1 MIRVNNRHE
10 IESADPLTVS
20 ELLAQMRYTF
30 PQIIVKVNDVVVPA
44 EEYTTRVIPDDATVF
59 VIHLMAGG

>member
-1 MIRVNNRHE
+1 MIRVNDRHE
-10 IESADPLTVS
+10 IESADPVTVS

-30 PQIIVKVNDVVVPA
+30 PHIIVKVNDDVVPFG
-44 EEYTTRVIPDDATVF
+44 EYATRVVPDGAEVF